1 MPNVHRGTW
10 VLDILTPLVKP
21 SYVPKPHLQ
30 DIIRKSNSVTV
41 ITKEPYICVTV
52 EFETAEIIVTGIG
65 FAKCNTKLDEFD
77 SFIGITI
84 ALSRAAKDVHTQL
97 KEAECSG

>member
-1 MPNVHRGTW
+1 MSKIG
-10 VLDILTPLVKP
+10 
-21 SYVPKPHLQ
+21 
-30 DIIRKSNSVTV
+30 
-41 ITKEPYICVTV
+41 
-52 EFETAEIIVTGIG
+52 FTGKG